1 MMEQAAAPSTVMFKN
16 GFKSSQ
22 GLMVSE
28 IEHLA
33 TASMKKKFVLPP
45 RINNNEQTFKSTSN
59 SEMTAHQRSKQS
71 YSKMTILN

>member
-1 MMEQAAAPSTVMFKN
+1 MMDQAAPSTVMFKN

-22 GLMVSE
+22 GLMVSD
-28 IEHLA
+28 IDHLA
-33 TASMKKKFVLPP
+33 TVSMKKKFVLPP
-45 RINNNEQTFKSTSN
+45 RINNNEQTFKSIST

>member
-1 MMEQAAAPSTVMFKN
+1 MMEQAGPSTVMFKN

-22 GLMVSE
+22 GLMVSD

-33 TASMKKKFVLPP
+33 TVSMKKKLVLPP

-59 SEMTAHQRSKQS
+59 SEMTAHQKSKKS